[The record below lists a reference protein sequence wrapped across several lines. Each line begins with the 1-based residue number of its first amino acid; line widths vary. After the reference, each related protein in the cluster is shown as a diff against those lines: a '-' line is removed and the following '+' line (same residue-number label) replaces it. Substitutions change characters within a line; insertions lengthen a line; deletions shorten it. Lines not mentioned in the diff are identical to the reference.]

1 MSEKTK
7 RLACT
12 ETLWLMAMKLCR
24 RSVQAGQFKW
34 AYRQAEVDESNQ
46 DPSKH
51 TVIMLHGLGSCSYA
65 YR

>member
-1 MSEKTK
+1 M
-7 RLACT
+7 
-12 ETLWLMAMKLCR
+12 
-24 RSVQAGQFKW
+24 QAGQFKW